1 MIKIIQAKTDFELVQ
16 VRNLRIKIFVIEQ
29 QIPWRWEFDIH
40 DENATHLIVFSSN
53 EIIGTG
59 RFYYVHCYDDYKLG
73 RMAVLS
79 NFRSQGIGSKILT
92 KIEEIAKSKKVPKII
107 LEAQS
112 DKLNFYFKHG
122 YNVHGDKYLMDG
134 IYHNKMFKEF

>member
-29 QIPWRWEFDIH
+29 QIPWQWEFDIH
-40 DENATHLIVFSSN
+40 DKNATHLIVLSSN

-59 RFYYVHCYDDYKLG
+59 RFYYDHCYGDYKLG

-92 KIEEIAKSKKVPKII
+92 KIEEIAKTKKVPKIYGI
-107 LEAQS
+107 FKVVVWDCTIYQS
-112 DKLNFYFKHG
+112 IHLKKVNCECKSL
-122 YNVHGDKYLMDG
+122 
-134 IYHNKMFKEF
+134 

>member
-40 DENATHLIVFSSN
+40 DENATHLIVLNSN

-59 RFYYVHCYDDYKLG
+59 RFYYDHCYGDYKLG

-92 KIEEIAKSKKVPKII
+92 KIEEIAKTKKVPKII

-112 DKLNFYFKHG
+112 DKLDFYFKHG
-122 YNVHGDKYLMDG
+122 YKVHGDKYLMDG